1 MLACAVC
8 GLSGTA
14 DNSLIASN
22 REVVAAI
29 HKTGAAYEY
38 HEIAGAHSWD
48 YWDRRIREF
57 LPVLMLRLANN

>member
-1 MLACAVC
+1 
-8 GLSGTA
+8 
-14 DNSLIASN
+14 
-22 REVVAAI
+22 VAAI

-57 LPVLMLRLANN
+57 LPVLMLRLTNN